1 MIKNMNKIITLIAA
15 LTIMSVVFV
24 NSLALA
30 QEIPAAKIV
39 VVDNRLIGQNAAVA
53 IDINRQ
59 ISQLST
65 ELQAEITATGNALA
79 EEEQTLKAQSAI
91 MPQEAY
97 NQRAEEFQRKA
108 VEYQQDVNRK
118 RRQLEMAIANA
129 QAEVDRAL
137 KPIRQSVLQD
147 TGATM
152 LMDKTLVLEQVPGL
166 DVTTR
171 IIEQLD
177 ISMPSITVVLPP
189 IPEEA
194 IAPPAAN

>member
-1 MIKNMNKIITLIAA
+1 MNKTITFIAA
-15 LTIMSVVFV
+15 LTFASVLFV
-24 NSLALA
+24 NSIATA
-30 QEIPAAKIV
+30 QEIPAARIAI
-39 VVDNRLIGQNAAVA
+39 VDNRLIGQNAAVA

-59 ISQLST
+59 INQLST
-65 ELQAEITATGNALA
+65 ELQAEITTTGNALA

-108 VEYQQDVNRK
+108 VEYQQDVNQK
-118 RRQLEMAIANA
+118 RRQLELAIANA

-137 KPIRQSVLQD
+137 KPIRQKVLQD

-177 ISMPSITVVLPP
+177 ISLPSIIVELPP
-189 IPEEA
+189 VAETNA
-194 IAPPAAN
+194 APVAN

>member
-1 MIKNMNKIITLIAA
+1 MIKELKRTITFITA
-15 LTIMSVVFV
+15 LTFVSVLYV
-24 NSLALA
+24 NSIATA
-30 QEIPAAKIV
+30 QEIAAARIA

-65 ELQAEITATGNALA
+65 EFQAEITATGNVLA
-79 EEEQTLKAQSAI
+79 EEEQILKAQSAI

-97 NQRAEEFQRKA
+97 NQRAEEFQKKA
-108 VEYQQDVNRK
+108 VAYQRDVNQK
-118 RRQLEMAIANA
+118 RRQLELAVANA

-137 KPIRQSVLQD
+137 KPIRQKILQE

-152 LMDKTLVLEQVPGL
+152 LMDKTLILEQIPGL

-171 IIEQLD
+171 IIEELD
-177 ISMPSITVVLPP
+177 ISLPSITVELPP
-189 IPEEA
+189 IPEV
-194 IAPPAAN
+194 PAAAQAN

>member
-1 MIKNMNKIITLIAA
+1 MNKTITFIAA
-15 LTIMSVVFV
+15 LTFASVLFV
-24 NSLALA
+24 NSIATA
-30 QEIPAAKIV
+30 QEIPAARTAI
-39 VVDNRLIGQNAAVA
+39 VDNRLIGQNAAVA

-59 ISQLST
+59 INQLST
-65 ELQAEITATGNALA
+65 ELQAEITTTGNALA

-108 VEYQQDVNRK
+108 VEYQQDVNQK
-118 RRQLEMAIANA
+118 RRQLELAIANA

-137 KPIRQSVLQD
+137 KPIRQKVLQD

-177 ISMPSITVVLPP
+177 ISLPSIIVELPP
-189 IPEEA
+189 VAETNA
-194 IAPPAAN
+194 APVAN

>member
-1 MIKNMNKIITLIAA
+1 MIKELKRTITFITA
-15 LTIMSVVFV
+15 LTFVSVLYV
-24 NSLALA
+24 NSIATA
-30 QEIPAAKIV
+30 QEIAAARIA

-65 ELQAEITATGNALA
+65 EFQAEITATGNALA
-79 EEEQTLKAQSAI
+79 EEEQILKAQSAI

-97 NQRAEEFQRKA
+97 NQRAEEFQKKA
-108 VEYQQDVNRK
+108 VAYQRDVNQK
-118 RRQLEMAIANA
+118 RRQLELAVANA

-137 KPIRQSVLQD
+137 KPIRQKILQE

-152 LMDKTLVLEQVPGL
+152 LMDKTLILEQIPGL

-171 IIEQLD
+171 IIEELD
-177 ISMPSITVVLPP
+177 ISLPSITVELPP
-189 IPEEA
+189 IPEV
-194 IAPPAAN
+194 PAAAQAN